1 MGKVQRNCQTKSYP
15 IPAVWSRTTYSRITS
30 VALPFMLS
38 RRYYPDNNGL
48 SRRQEGIVPHS
59 SPSYGLLPVSRHR
72 PSSTES
78 GMSLFQTS
86 STLVQL
92 PRKTGRTISSH
103 PQAFPLALSVHMQN
117 CHWCFR
123 ENLSKVFTRTAL
135 TVPLLFLHHGRWEN
149 TFLETPQTRFG
160 ADYVLQNVISNSNP
174 SASAFPYTSQIW

>member
-1 MGKVQRNCQTKSYP
+1 MLPLVCI
-15 IPAVWSRTTYSRITS
+15 IPAGRSRTANSLGVP
-30 VALPFMLS
+30 VALPVMLS
-38 RRYYPDNNGL
+38 HRYYPDNNGL

-59 SPSYGLLPVSRHR
+59 SPSYGLLPYCRFRLPPQHDAII
-72 PSSTES
+72 P
-78 GMSLFQTS
+78 LFQTS

-92 PRKTGRTISSH
+92 PRQTGRTISSH